1 MREAIRQGPKDLP
14 TASLL
19 ITYIVSK
26 ALAISPL
33 EVMKMPANMV
43 MDFLYIHRNF
53 EELKADTIEQE
64 MKKVKKDG
72 R

>member
-1 MREAIRQGPKDLP
+1 MRDAVRRGPQDP
-14 TASLL
+14 RTVSLL
-19 ITYIVSK
+19 ITYTLSK

-33 EVMKMPANMV
+33 EIMKMPASMV

-64 MKKVKKDG
+64 MKKVKK
-72 R
+72 